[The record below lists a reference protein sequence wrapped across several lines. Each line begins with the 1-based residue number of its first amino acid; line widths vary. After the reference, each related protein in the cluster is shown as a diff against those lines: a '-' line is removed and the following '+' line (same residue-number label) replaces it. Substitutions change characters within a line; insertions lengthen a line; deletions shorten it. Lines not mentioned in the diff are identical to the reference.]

1 MTIEKVEVVDLI
13 EVVENGIVQI
23 RTRTDIFE
31 NGEKLASRFHRSIVK
46 PGQDYSNENTRVKS
60 ICAAVHTP
68 EVIAAYEAMMAANR
82 AEPVNE
88 AV

>member
-1 MTIEKVEVVDLI
+1 MSNIDLI
-13 EVVENGIVQI
+13 EIRNDGSVQV
-23 RTRTDIFE
+23 RR
-31 NGEKLASRFHRSIVK
+31 IVK
-46 PGQDYSNENTRVKS
+46 SADLTGWEFERNEIFPGDDYSGEDARVQA

-68 EVIAAYEAMMAANR
+68 EVIAAYQASR